1 MRRLKDM
8 FYVFVCVTTCVL
20 FVTAVYV
27 TIFFQKAVFGVEIL
41 WQILWVSFLCS
52 IANIFYPQREVSKKT
67 MMFLYIGHYIL
78 TNVIV
83 LGCGFWFEWF
93 YADNLPMVLAML
105 FAIAVIL

>member
-1 MRRLKDM
+1 
-8 FYVFVCVTTCVL
+8 
-20 FVTAVYV
+20 
-27 TIFFQKAVFGVEIL
+27 
-41 WQILWVSFLCS
+41 
-52 IANIFYPQREVSKKT
+52 

-105 FAIAVIL
+105 FAIAVIFVIVSAAAWKKGRRQAALMNERLRIKNICYAAQKGNP

>member
-1 MRRLKDM
+1 M

-67 MMFLYIGHYIL
+67 MMFFVHWSLYSDKCDCFRVRL
-78 TNVIV
+78 LV
-83 LGCGFWFEWF
+83 
-93 YADNLPMVLAML
+93 
-105 FAIAVIL
+105 